1 MNHRQW
7 KKNFKKE
14 HGRNPSIFEDK
25 KKADYALVVALK
37 EMDIQEIVDNVC
49 NALKSAVE
57 VLRECIANI
66 GQSLVDTFGKA
77 NDDGGKR

>member
-7 KKNFKKE
+7 KKKFKKE

-25 KKADYALVVALK
+25 KKANYKYAVALK

-49 NALKSAVE
+49 NGLKSAME
-57 VLRECIANI
+57 VLREGIANN
-66 GQSLVDTFGKA
+66 GQSLVDTFGKE
-77 NDDGGKR
+77 N